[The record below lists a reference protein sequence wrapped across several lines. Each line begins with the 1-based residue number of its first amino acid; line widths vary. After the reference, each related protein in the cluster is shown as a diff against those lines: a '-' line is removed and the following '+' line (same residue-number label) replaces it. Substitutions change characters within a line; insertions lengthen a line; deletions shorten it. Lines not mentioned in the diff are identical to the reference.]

1 MVLLQQVVPCL
12 PDYHLVS
19 ASGVIEAVD
28 LLCNHLRHT
37 VAKKIRGDLRGL
49 QRVIDINKS
58 GTVDTLMEQVASQ
71 RLLLD
76 QQQQTIDEQR
86 ALIEQQNTLIRSL
99 QLQSL
104 VTPSAPCAGRSDLS
118 LHHAD
123 LLSGNPVVGLKTGIC
138 ARTPQGKSCGG
149 RLCPGCGLVV
159 PKKCFSANQLTK
171 LVNAGTGR
179 CRACVERGVVPSAAI
194 ASVSSPF
201 HPAIS
206 PLPRALTLAVRDQ
219 PCLSPSENLLTPQL
233 PPVPAS
239 CFPLSSPE
247 HSYTSLQTNLSC
259 ARGGV
264 STEEPKAGDADA
276 DTVGN

>member
-1 MVLLQQVVPCL
+1 
-12 PDYHLVS
+12 
-19 ASGVIEAVD
+19 
-28 LLCNHLRHT
+28 
-37 VAKKIRGDLRGL
+37 
-49 QRVIDINKS
+49 
-58 GTVDTLMEQVASQ
+58 
-71 RLLLD
+71 
-76 QQQQTIDEQR
+76 
-86 ALIEQQNTLIRSL
+86 
-99 QLQSL
+99 L

-118 LHHAD
+118 LHHVD
-123 LLSGNPVVGLKTGIC
+123 LLSGDPVVGLKTGNVC

-171 LVNAGTGR
+171 LVNAGTGPGKMPR
-179 CRACVERGVVPSAAI
+179 FRGTRRRSHRGHCIWAVRPREQSLSAAHSRVACPSPSFNSFSPSI
-194 ASVSSPF
+194 SPSVSPSRALTLSSH

-206 PLPRALTLAVRDQ
+206 PFPRALTLAVRDQ

-247 HSYTSLQTNLSC
+247 HSFNSLQTNLSC
-259 ARGGV
+259 ARVGD

>member
-1 MVLLQQVVPCL
+1 
-12 PDYHLVS
+12 
-19 ASGVIEAVD
+19 
-28 LLCNHLRHT
+28 
-37 VAKKIRGDLRGL
+37 
-49 QRVIDINKS
+49 
-58 GTVDTLMEQVASQ
+58 MEQVASQ

-86 ALIEQQNTLIRSL
+86 ALIEQQKTLIRSL
-99 QLQSL
+99 QPQSL

-123 LLSGNPVVGLKTGIC
+123 LLSGDPVAGLKTGNAC

-159 PKKCFSANQLTK
+159 PKKFFSANQLTK

-179 CRACVERGVVPSAAI
+179 CRACVERGVVPTAATASGLCALEQSLSAAHSRVACPSPSCNSFSPSI
-194 ASVSSPF
+194 SPSVSPSRALTLSSPS